1 MLIKGLAPPAAVEDV
16 VNDSLLVFL
25 IDSLVGL
32 HFLEDFVIGRPG
44 VCHLDV
50 CFFSIGIDDEVG
62 WAGLGASPL
71 VPGRESLAIRVA
83 VPHEVSDVLLDFSCE
98 IEGARVVEEPFG

>member
-50 CFFSIGIDDEVG
+50 CFFSIGIDEPM
-62 WAGLGASPL
+62 LGA
-71 VPGRESLAIRVA
+71 VFA
-83 VPHEVSDVLLDFSCE
+83 VETPAGQAHKISYNQWSAQQAERAVTS
-98 IEGARVVEEPFG
+98 

>member
-62 WAGLGASPL
+62 WAGLGAGPL
-71 VPGRESLAIRVA
+71 VPGRESL
-83 VPHEVSDVLLDFSCE
+83 
-98 IEGARVVEEPFG
+98 